1 MDKEKILQKA
11 QKEKNDERYIT
22 ILTKGTLVG
31 LGMMLVTVL
40 FLIVWNVIQDE
51 LIYDYMLI
59 VTSQLIAF
67 SIFQYMKMP
76 ERKIYVLLI
85 VVLSLLFIANLIV
98 YTTSFEVM

>member
-11 QKEKNDERYIT
+11 QKEQNDERYIS

-40 FLIVWNVIQDE
+40 FLIVWNLIQGE

-59 VTSQLIAF
+59 VTSQLVAF
-67 SIFQYMKMP
+67 SVFQYLRIP
-76 ERKIYVLLI
+76 EKKIYVLFI
-85 VVLSLLFIANLIV
+85 VVLSFLFIANLIV
-98 YTTSFEVM
+98 YIASFGVI

>member
-11 QKEKNDERYIT
+11 QKDQNDERYRVIM
-22 ILTKGTLVG
+22 TKGTLVG

-40 FLIVWNVIQDE
+40 FLIVWNLIQGE

-59 VTSQLIAF
+59 VSSQLVAF
-67 SIFQYMKMP
+67 SVFQYMRMP
-76 ERKIYVLLI
+76 EKKIYVLLI

-98 YTTSFEVM
+98 YIASFGVI

>member
-11 QKEKNDERYIT
+11 QKEQNDERYIS

-40 FLIVWNVIQDE
+40 FLIIWNIIQGE
-51 LIYDYMLI
+51 LIYDYMLV
-59 VTSQLIAF
+59 VTSQLVAF
-67 SIFQYMKMP
+67 SAFQYMRMP
-76 ERKIYVLLI
+76 EKKIYVLFI

-98 YTTSFEVM
+98 YIASFGVA